1 VHLLERH
8 LEAPRAVLFA
18 MLALML
24 SMNHVLARP
33 HILALPVMVAWA
45 GLLMTAADRRIA
57 PSWWWLP
64 LMALWAN
71 LHGGFVLGLALIGP
85 MALEAVEHAE
95 KG

>member
-1 VHLLERH
+1 SWLSQVLFARAYTQWDWAGPVILTAVAMALTSGIFVHLLERH

-57 PSWWWLP
+57 P
-64 LMALWAN
+64 
-71 LHGGFVLGLALIGP
+71 
-85 MALEAVEHAE
+85 
-95 KG
+95 